1 MQYTSTSW
9 RVGPCTPVSLEET
22 MVVEAAGV
30 CGFMP
35 TDAVKFKRL
44 QLKECLLHSKQYTR
58 SQKMNN
64 YTISFKDDQTASIH
78 AVVEKFG
85 TIETFLDI
93 SNTDTGQHAVFAIV
107 NEFTTKPLV
116 CSGIILKHMLL
127 ATEARCRIIPVS
139 WILNKCITVNRK
151 RFVVKHGMYMS
162 LSC

>member
-1 MQYTSTSW
+1 MQYTTTSW

-30 CGFMP
+30 SGFMP
-35 TDAVKFKRL
+35 TAAVNFKRL

-64 YTISFKDDQTASIH
+64 YTISFKDNQTAST
-78 AVVEKFG
+78 VVEKFG

-93 SNTDTGQHAVFAIV
+93 SNADTGQRAVFAIV
-107 NEFTTKPLV
+107 NEFTTTPLV
-116 CSGIILKHMLL
+116 CSGITLKHMLL
-127 ATEARCRIIPVS
+127 ATESRSRVIPVS
-139 WILNKCITVNRK
+139 WILNKCISITVNGK
-151 RFVVKHGMYMS
+151 RFVVKHEMYMS